1 MGNFLTGISAEDP
14 KQKTSSSFHVIHS
27 EFKTILQPLFND
39 PHPGYT
45 REARA
50 MGKEVG
56 RENFFFFLR
65 EALEGCV
72 FPIPTPAIPP
82 RLWEE
87 TIKGST
93 AGDRLLVRMDNWPH
107 TPGRRLAE
115 PQKSK
120 GQKLPRDQ
128 SRPSRENIGN
138 PGTGT

>member
-1 MGNFLTGISAEDP
+1 MTH
-14 KQKTSSSFHVIHS
+14 T
-27 EFKTILQPLFND
+27 
-39 PHPGYT
+39 PGCT
-45 REARA
+45 REARV

-56 RENFFFFLR
+56 REDFFFFFR

-72 FPIPTPAIPP
+72 SPIPTPAIPP

-87 TIKGST
+87 TFKGKS

-120 GQKLPRDQ
+120 SQELPRDQ
-128 SRPSRENIGN
+128 SRLSRENIGN

>member
-1 MGNFLTGISAEDP
+1 M
-14 KQKTSSSFHVIHS
+14 
-27 EFKTILQPLFND
+27 
-39 PHPGYT
+39 
-45 REARA
+45 
-50 MGKEVG
+50 
-56 RENFFFFLR
+56 
-65 EALEGCV
+65 EGCV